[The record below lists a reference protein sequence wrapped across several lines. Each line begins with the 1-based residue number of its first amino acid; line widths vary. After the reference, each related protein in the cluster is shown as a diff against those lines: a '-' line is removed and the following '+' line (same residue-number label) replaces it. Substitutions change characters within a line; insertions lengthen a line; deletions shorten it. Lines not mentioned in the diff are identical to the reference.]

1 MSQGNIVT
9 RMVEQCTEI
18 ILPILFES
26 ARILPD
32 SVVLGTAI
40 LSAISLS
47 KSYAVL
53 LFTMFEL
60 MFVQRITATL
70 IGSIAPLGAGKEAL
84 QRICEPGFQ
93 YPNLMRISLLEKIGV
108 PSMFPSPV
116 MFFYSG
122 VLSYLITAMQ
132 QFGKEVKSFNSDIGV
147 RTNLA
152 LFLSFLFIL
161 GMVLF
166 RYTYGC
172 ETIGSLL
179 TSLVLGYIF
188 GVALV
193 FQNEGLFGRDGINVL
208 NLPMIQAVKGKPMY
222 VCAPSSQ

>member
-1 MSQGNIVT
+1 M
-9 RMVEQCTEI
+9 
-18 ILPILFES
+18 L
-26 ARILPD
+26 
-32 SVVLGTAI
+32 
-40 LSAISLS
+40 
-47 KSYAVL
+47 
-53 LFTMFEL
+53 EL

-70 IGSIAPLGAGKEAL
+70 IGSIAPVGAGKEAL

-161 GMVLF
+161 VMVLF

-172 ETIGSLL
+172 ETIGSIL
-179 TSLVLGYIF
+179 TSLVLGYLF

-208 NLPMIQAVKGKPMY
+208 NLPMIQPVKGKPMY
-222 VCAPSSQ
+222 VCAPSNQ

>member
-1 MSQGNIVT
+1 MSAPNIVERFT
-9 RMVEQCTEI
+9 TEFNNI
-18 ILPILFES
+18 ITPVILES
-26 ARILPD
+26 IRILPD

-60 MFVQRITATL
+60 MFVQRIASML
-70 IGSIAPLGAGKEAL
+70 IGGIAPVGAGPQAQ
-84 QRICEPGFQ
+84 QRVCEPGFQ

-116 MFFYSG
+116 MFFFSG
-122 VLSYLITAMQ
+122 VLSYLICAMQ

-147 RTNLA
+147 RTNIA
-152 LFLSFLFIL
+152 LGLSFIFMLV
-161 GMVLF
+161 MVLF

-172 ETIGSLL
+172 ETPGSII

-188 GVALV
+188 GIALV
-193 FQNEGLFGRDGINVL
+193 FQNQGIFGRDGINVL
-208 NLPMIQAVKGKPMY
+208 NLPMIQPATGKPVY
-222 VCAPSSQ
+222 VCAPSN

>member
-1 MSQGNIVT
+1 MSQDNIVT
-9 RMVEQCTEI
+9 KTVKQFTEI
-18 ILPILFES
+18 VQPVLLES

-53 LFTMFEL
+53 LFTMLEL

-70 IGSIAPLGAGKEAL
+70 IGSIAPVGAGKESL

-161 GMVLF
+161 VMVLF

-172 ETIGSLL
+172 ETIGSIL
-179 TSLVLGYIF
+179 TSLVLGYLF

-208 NLPMIQAVKGKPMY
+208 NLPMIQPVKGKPMY
-222 VCAPSSQ
+222 VCAPSNQ